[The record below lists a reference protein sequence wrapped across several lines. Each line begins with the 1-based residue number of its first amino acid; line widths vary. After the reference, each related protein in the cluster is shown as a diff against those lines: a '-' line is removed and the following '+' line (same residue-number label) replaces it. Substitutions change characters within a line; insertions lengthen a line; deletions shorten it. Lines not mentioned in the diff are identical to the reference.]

1 MSQMHTDIERYAQAM
16 PQYGDALSFL
26 QNILDFQAALADKIE
41 PGLQIEPAVARE
53 KWEAGEP
60 LFADKSPAI
69 PSPLFRQALAEL
81 RPLLPPGDVLQE
93 VLDRLLASELVVSS
107 DLEEV
112 LADLITDSDACI
124 RRLADAASTTP
135 DTVAPLLRIVLS
147 PFFEKPAALYREW
160 IREAGWRRG
169 ICPICGS
176 EPWMARLDR
185 ESGERTL
192 ACSLCRTEWAFDRLR
207 CPFCGGDDQP
217 KVRYFTV
224 DDDGAHRVDCCDRC
238 QRYIKTV
245 DDRVAGRPAN
255 LLVEDV
261 ITSHLDTLA
270 REHGYH

>member
-1 MSQMHTDIERYAQAM
+1 MSQMRTDIERYAQAM
-16 PQYGDALSFL
+16 PQYRDALSFL

-41 PGLQIEPAVARE
+41 PDLQIEPAVARE

-69 PSPLFRQALAEL
+69 PAPLFRQALAEL

-107 DLEEV
+107 QLEKV

-185 ESGERTL
+185 EHGERML

-217 KVRYFTV
+217 KVRFFNV
-224 DDDGAHRVDCCDRC
+224 DDDDAHRVDCCDRC
-238 QRYIKTV
+238 LRFIKTV
-245 DDRVAGRPAN
+245 DERVAGRPAN
-255 LLVEDV
+255 LPVEDV

-270 REHGYH
+270 REYGYR